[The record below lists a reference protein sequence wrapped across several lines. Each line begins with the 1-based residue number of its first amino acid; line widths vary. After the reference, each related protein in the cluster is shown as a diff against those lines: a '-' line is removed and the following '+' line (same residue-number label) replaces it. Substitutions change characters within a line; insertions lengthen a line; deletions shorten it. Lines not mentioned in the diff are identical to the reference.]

1 MLLSALCALRWRK
14 QPGPSRNSIAVRPE
28 IAIWS
33 GVICGASLLYLVVSL
48 FSSSATSTDY
58 LLFWGVK
65 AVRFADVRGISAD
78 FLRDPFTI
86 HASLDYPP
94 LVPVVQAWG
103 CLAAG
108 RMPWRVVPTLSA
120 LWVVAAVVL
129 LYDRARSRLG
139 DPGAAALVTF
149 WTAAMSV
156 SLVHSLSGG
165 NAEAPVVCFE
175 AIALAWLLTEQDE
188 GESRFVPTLAL
199 CGAALTKV
207 EGMGAVVLI
216 AAGCYFRDR
225 GLPPLRRAARNLA
238 LIAWPAAAV
247 GVWFAYQWS
256 ESLRVGYQPHGQ
268 FLSLHPEQ
276 LSTIVISLVQSLD
289 AGSLWLPWAFA
300 LGVLISRAPAWR
312 AAAPALVLTA
322 GLLLF
327 LVFDYLHDKDDP
339 TERIGWTAPRVTQ
352 PALSAIIL
360 GAGVLSLHGRRPSQP
375 GRVS

>member
-1 MLLSALCALRWRK
+1 
-14 QPGPSRNSIAVRPE
+14 
-28 IAIWS
+28 
-33 GVICGASLLYLVVSL
+33 
-48 FSSSATSTDY
+48 
-58 LLFWGVK
+58 
-65 AVRFADVRGISAD
+65 
-78 FLRDPFTI
+78 
-86 HASLDYPP
+86 
-94 LVPVVQAWG
+94 
-103 CLAAG
+103 
-108 RMPWRVVPTLSA
+108 
-120 LWVVAAVVL
+120 
-129 LYDRARSRLG
+129 
-139 DPGAAALVTF
+139 
-149 WTAAMSV
+149 
-156 SLVHSLSGG
+156 
-165 NAEAPVVCFE
+165 VVCFE

-256 ESLRVGYQPHGQ
+256 QSLRVGYQPHGQ

-276 LSTIVISLVQSLD
+276 LGTIVIALVQSLD

-312 AAAPALVLTA
+312 AAAPAFVLTA

-375 GRVS
+375 GRVSS